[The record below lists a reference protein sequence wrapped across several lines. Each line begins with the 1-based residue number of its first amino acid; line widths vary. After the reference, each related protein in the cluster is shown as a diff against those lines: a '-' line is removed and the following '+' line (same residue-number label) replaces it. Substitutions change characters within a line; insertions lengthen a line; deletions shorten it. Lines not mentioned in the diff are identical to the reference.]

1 MRIASLPI
9 SHRPPTRAPTMV
21 ARWPKTG
28 IGRSRSE
35 DRRRYSRGSGPA
47 WCGMP
52 ATRPNLLP
60 AGGAAHPR
68 SARRTGTSNWEG
80 ISGRGRAPLAGT
92 RRCATGGAD
101 PPCARGRQQDGGL
114 RSTRVQLADE
124 GCGVRCGS
132 HWSRWP
138 FATRTRLPVR
148 STSGGAENDTIAP
161 SSTAAVSV
169 SGWSISRA
177 EAMMAPF
184 EKPTSVQLPASYSF
198 AAAIR
203 NSASSPTRSRRSSS
217 SNTPSASCR
226 KNRGMPSSSTVP
238 RTDSTG
244 AAGASRSASGS
255 RSCSFLPV
263 PCSSSGTRAAAGRQT
278 SGRCSVAPVMPQPV
292 LARAVRPG
300 VGVVDVPGAGRGGA
314 RAAG

>member
-101 PPCARGRQQDGGL
+101 RPCARGRQQDGGL

-198 AAAIR
+198 AA
-203 NSASSPTRSRRSSS
+203 
-217 SNTPSASCR
+217 
-226 KNRGMPSSSTVP
+226 
-238 RTDSTG
+238 
-244 AAGASRSASGS
+244 
-255 RSCSFLPV
+255 
-263 PCSSSGTRAAAGRQT
+263 SGTRPARRHVRAGRPRRTHPRPAVGRIAACRPPARCRAPIALVRQVRAARPAAAGRARFCRCHAAAAALVRQPGARPRGAAASRPSCLSPSLRAP
-278 SGRCSVAPVMPQPV
+278 SGRASVWSMSR
-292 LARAVRPG
+292 AR
-300 VGVVDVPGAGRGGA
+300 GRGGA